1 MRILTIIS
9 IAICLMT
16 TGSVQAQV
24 PTDFQE
30 AERKSLALY
39 LKGSWPELL
48 DFGRLA
54 LTNGQDYLNLRLRMG
69 YAAFM
74 MGHYAEAIRQYEFA
88 LGFDSYNVT
97 AHEFL
102 YFSRKYLGQSDVGAF
117 HAPYL
122 SAATRNAEG
131 LDRPVLTE
139 AGVEFSRKLT
149 DVVDRGDH
157 SYGHVTGTL
166 RFGPRVQMQQMI
178 SGFGQPINES
188 LLATATGSASIRV
201 NQTGLYNKTRI
212 NIARNR
218 QLIGAVHYLS
228 TSFGPLQYQNLLAM
242 AGFKWYGYQVNIQA
256 DAMFGRMTDTAMQ
269 QANLTMQYLPKGNMD
284 LYGITLLSIHHRTK
298 TGVNLRQV
306 LGAKILDNTW
316 LEGHATIGSFR
327 NFAENDGL
335 YIYNSI
341 DEDRMKS
348 GLTAYRLMKG
358 GILLQAGYT
367 LEQRS
372 RFGRNETYLQHSIT
386 GGISWRK

>member
-1 MRILTIIS
+1 MRILTILCLV
-9 IAICLMT
+9 ICLMKT
-16 TGSVQAQV
+16 ASVHAQA

-30 AERKSLALY
+30 TERRSFDFY
-39 LKGSWPELL
+39 LKGSWKELL
-48 DFGRLA
+48 NFGRSA
-54 LTNGQDYLNLRLRMG
+54 VTNGHDYLNLRLRMG

-74 MGHYAEAIRQYEFA
+74 TGHYTEAIRQYESA
-88 LGFDSYNVT
+88 LGFDSYNTT

-102 YFSRKYLGQSDVGAF
+102 YFSRKYLGQSDIGAF
-117 HAPYL
+117 YAPFL
-122 SAATRNAEG
+122 SAATITAEG

-139 AGVEFSRKLT
+139 AGGEFSRKLT
-149 DVVDRGDH
+149 DVLDRGDH
-157 SYGHVTGTL
+157 SYGQVTGTI
-166 RFGPRVQMQQMI
+166 RFGPRIHMQQMI
-178 SGFGQPINES
+178 SGFGQPINEP
-188 LLATATGSASIRV
+188 LLATATGSTSIRV
-201 NQTGLYNKTRI
+201 NQTGLYNKIRI

-218 QLIGAVHYLS
+218 QVVGAIHYLS

-269 QANLTMQYLPKGNMD
+269 QANVTLQYLPKGNMD
-284 LYGITLLSIHHRTK
+284 LYGITVLSVHHRTK

-341 DEDRMKS
+341 DEDRVKT

-358 GILLQAGYT
+358 GLLLQVGYT